1 MTVAFDLDRPSQL
14 MEKEH
19 SHYDNLKVAR
29 DAPIEVIRAAYRSL
43 SQKYHPDRNNG
54 SETATQAMKLLNMAY
69 ETLSDLAKRRQY
81 DAWINAI
88 ETGRSFLGREGR
100 GMHEGP
106 VARHDRAT
114 WRIHLG
120 RYGLWYLLAIFSA
133 WTVVEAIADQS
144 PNIMPRYVASQM
156 IFETALTSPSLL
168 KIAEIDKASVGTAV
182 ANLPIPRPL
191 YVGAIAVEHSAE
203 KNESQLH
210 KHDSQAVAVK
220 YDLERVLEDL

>member
-1 MTVAFDLDRPSQL
+1 

-81 DAWINAI
+81 DAWINAS
-88 ETGRSFLGREGR
+88 ETGRSFLAREGG
-100 GMHEGP
+100 GMPEVP
-106 VARHDRAT
+106 VARHDRAA

-133 WTVVEAIADQS
+133 WTVVDAIADQS
-144 PNIMPRYVASQM
+144 PNIMPRYIASQM

-168 KIAEIDKASVGTAV
+168 KIAEIDKTGAGAT

-191 YVGAIAVEHSAE
+191 YVGAMAAEHSA
-203 KNESQLH
+203 KKSDRQLH
-210 KHDSQAVAVK
+210 KHDSQAVAAK